1 MASILVDITLATT
14 RRLQEAKSLQKK
26 NSPTNLAPC
35 PPFFVMPFF
44 EGLAPGP
51 NFPGQEKMV
60 LLLLR
65 PRRLRTESSSDTQG
79 FLHVNG
85 RWRRQHLLLVGSDVS
100 VSFGKAWELYLI
112 RLLNIWKKNQGKIFY
127 AYILNAITDINSS
140 NTSHLMNYELVLR
153 VFVEITD
160 FFFKYYLVL
169 AFLGIKILHFQN
181 F

>member
-79 FLHVNG
+79 FTMSTEDDEGNTCY
-85 RWRRQHLLLVGSDVS
+85 LLVPT
-100 VSFGKAWELYLI
+100 FQF
-112 RLLNIWKKNQGKIFY
+112 LLERPEN
-127 AYILNAITDINSS
+127 YI
-140 NTSHLMNYELVLR
+140 
-153 VFVEITD
+153 
-160 FFFKYYLVL
+160 
-169 AFLGIKILHFQN
+169 
-181 F
+181 

>member
-14 RRLQEAKSLQKK
+14 RRLQEAKSLQKE

-65 PRRLRTESSSDTQG
+65 PRTTDGELVGYPR
-79 FLHVNG
+79 FHHVNG
-85 RWRRQHLLLVGSDVS
+85 R
-100 VSFGKAWELYLI
+100 
-112 RLLNIWKKNQGKIFY
+112 
-127 AYILNAITDINSS
+127 
-140 NTSHLMNYELVLR
+140 
-153 VFVEITD
+153 
-160 FFFKYYLVL
+160 
-169 AFLGIKILHFQN
+169 
-181 F
+181 